1 MRKILMVT
9 VLTALACACGST
21 SPSDADLN
29 AWTREVRV
37 LNPDQVG
44 SRSFEQ
50 IAGLEEKETI
60 GIGGEDSAISAAKQ
74 QLRRRAAKL
83 DADAVVITACGRN
96 VRPLEDDPMPTSH
109 EPVVVCQGVAI
120 RWTD

>member
-1 MRKILMVT
+1 MRRTLAMV
-9 VLTALACACGST
+9 VLLSLALACGST
-21 SPSDADLN
+21 SSTDADLN

-37 LNPDQVG
+37 LTPDQVTG
-44 SRSFEQ
+44 RSFDQ

-60 GIGGEDSAISAAKQ
+60 GSGGEDDAISSAKQ

-96 VRPLEDDPMPTSH
+96 VRPLEDNPTLSH
-109 EPVVVCQGVAI
+109 EPVVVCQGIAI

>member
-1 MRKILMVT
+1 MRKTLMVT
-9 VLTALACACGST
+9 VFTALACGCGST

-37 LNPDQVG
+37 LNPDQVAG
-44 SRSFEQ
+44 RSFEQ
-50 IAGLEEKETI
+50 ISGLEEKERI
-60 GIGGEDSAISAAKQ
+60 GIGGEEEAISTAKQ

-83 DADAVVITACGRN
+83 DADAVVIVACGRN
-96 VRPLEDDPMPTSH
+96 VRPVENDPLPTH
-109 EPVVVCQGVAI
+109 EPVVVCQGIAI

>member
-37 LNPDQVG
+37 LTPDQVAG
-44 SRSFEQ
+44 RSFEELS
-50 IAGLEEKETI
+50 GLEEKASI
-60 GIGGEDSAISAAKQ
+60 GIGGDEQAISDAKQ
-74 QLRRRAAKL
+74 QLKRRAAKL
-83 DADAVVITACGRN
+83 DADAVVIIACGRN
-96 VRPLEDDPMPTSH
+96 VRPVESDPLPTH
-109 EPVVVCQGVAI
+109 QPVVVCQGIAI